1 MFILCPIAFF
11 ISVGVFILQLIDNI
25 FYEGSSNIS
34 ETAIIVLLIAIM
46 MLLFTILQK
55 LDAKDIGKE

>member
-11 ISVGVFILQLIDNI
+11 ICVGVFILQLIDNI

-34 ETAIIVLLIAIM
+34 ETVIIVLLIAIM